1 MKISLHF
8 FLLSLVCL
16 ASIGTLLASDPPAA
30 RKLSEVVPAQ
40 DLVFQAKQYLES
52 FGTNLTGAQQYRDG
66 ASKIKRDAHTLSAVT
81 LMLAHDEKQN
91 ALKPNAAAII
101 NASQELAK
109 AKEYEAAKVAYEK
122 LGNAVNAAPSGEQ
135 AATPQWGKVAS
146 MGQLMKQVVLL
157 NNRLKRGLRRFD
169 RQRDELARDAAVL
182 AAIGQAI
189 VYDTHEVKDP
199 EQTDNWYQLCG
210 EMRDIAGE
218 LNAKVHAADKAGA
231 EAALLKLAQ
240 NCDDCHK
247 AFRTDEK

>member
-1 MKISLHF
+1 
-8 FLLSLVCL
+8 
-16 ASIGTLLASDPPAA
+16 
-30 RKLSEVVPAQ
+30 
-40 DLVFQAKQYLES
+40 
-52 FGTNLTGAQQYRDG
+52 
-66 ASKIKRDAHTLSAVT
+66 
-81 LMLAHDEKQN
+81 MLAHDEKQN

-109 AKEYEAAKVAYEK
+109 AKEYDAAKVAYEK
-122 LGNAVNAAPSGEQ
+122 LDNAVNAAPSGDGTG
-135 AATPQWGKVAS
+135 TPQWGKVAS

-157 NNRLKRGLRRFD
+157 NNRLKRGMRRFD

-218 LNAKVHAADKAGA
+218 LNAKLHAADKAGA

-247 AFRTDEK
+247 AFRNDEK